1 MAFSTNLPPVPLPD
15 PEPTGTVTVRVPALY
30 VIVLPPVKSMTD
42 IAPVV
47 ILDPSSLISI
57 ASKPSAVAIPTTLIP
72 PPRTLIPDL
81 AVMIPIAS
89 TFVTS
94 S

>member
-1 MAFSTNLPPVPLPD
+1 MLD
-15 PEPTGTVTVRVPALY
+15 PTGTVTVRVPALY
-30 VIVLPPVKSMTD
+30 VIVLPPVKSITE

-47 ILDPSSLISI
+47 ILEPSSFISI
-57 ASKPSAVAIPTTLIP
+57 ASNPSAVAIPTTLIP

-81 AVMIPIAS
+81 AVMMPIES
-89 TFVTS
+89 ILVTS

>member
-1 MAFSTNLPPVPLPD
+1 
-15 PEPTGTVTVRVPALY
+15 
-30 VIVLPPVKSMTD
+30 MTD

-47 ILDPSSLISI
+47 MLDPSSLISI
-57 ASKPSAVAIPTTLIP
+57 ASRPSAVAIPTTLIP

-81 AVMIPIAS
+81 AVTIPMAS